1 MSSTEAPA
9 KRRIELTTVQP
20 KEGEANP
27 NKKIKKDDA
36 KPESANP
43 EGANPEGANPEST
56 NPEGA
61 HLEKAEP
68 AGVEQNSFLNFA
80 LYSTPQNPEE
90 TKVNELIKTYINEFV
105 SNHSQNVKAAKDIT
119 TVISYHDNLT
129 LELKRYSTP
138 SEYPSNPLPME
149 EKRKKI
155 IELTKTIAKVQDKIK
170 KFETRELTLDEMEN
184 DTIFTKISKLK
195 NTLIKLWRKR
205 ESYNN
210 HSTALIGQQVFKKF
224 TYTKTKNA
232 QVNLLVE
239 KYYGSRMQKLRD
251 REDKAIFRNSSSS
264 MPVAFDDLNVIELR
278 EFLEAE
284 IKKAKID
291 YTVSEGELIQ
301 IFNDLVRER
310 NRRRWN
316 DLNEDFIDM
325 TESRDLKP
333 DSLPDENDEDFK
345 KTADE
350 NKKLA
355 TAALKKVLADY
366 VEKDKELNKQCADPE
381 YLGQDD
387 VGENEMD
394 LDDEEEEEKE
404 GTEEDSADDGNQ
416 TEKADNESAENE
428 TTDKSVTGSE
438 LKEANSKTVSGDA
451 IVESTT
457 TENGRKAAPT
467 TETPALKEKNVAA

>member
-1 MSSTEAPA
+1 MSKHKKTED
-9 KRRIELTTVQP
+9 KRLISLLNVLKQMKEKYP
-20 KEGEANP
+20 KFLQF
-27 NKKIKKDDA
+27 KTF
-36 KPESANP
+36 SLL
-43 EGANPEGANPEST
+43 
-56 NPEGA
+56 
-61 HLEKAEP
+61 LED
-68 AGVEQNSFLNFA
+68 
-80 LYSTPQNPEE
+80 
-90 TKVNELIKTYINEFV
+90 
-105 SNHSQNVKAAKDIT
+105 HSQNVKAAKDIT